1 MKVDLKK
8 DLKQFYGPAGTNF
21 SLVNVPAM
29 NFLQIDGQG
38 NPNTA
43 PAYREA
49 VEALYALAYYLK
61 FSLKKGPAGAD
72 YVVMPLEGLWW
83 ADDMSQFTSLSKDS
97 WKWTMMIM
105 QPEAITPAMF
115 AEAVTN
121 VGQKKNLPALP
132 LARLEPYHEGL
143 TGQVLYIGAYADEG
157 PTIARLHDF
166 IHEQGCQLRG
176 KHHEIY
182 LGDPRKVAPEKLK
195 TIIRQ
200 PCARMSTS
208 S

>member
-1 MKVDLKK
+1 MMKIDLKK
-8 DLKQFYGPAGTNF
+8 QLKQFYGPAGTAF
-21 SLVNVPAM
+21 TLVDVPAL

-49 VEALYALAYYLK
+49 VEALYGLAYYLK
-61 FSLKKGPAGAD
+61 FSLKKSPAGSD
-72 YVVMPLEGLWW
+72 FTVMPLEGLWW

-97 WKWTMMIM
+97 WKWTMMIL

-115 AEAVTN
+115 ASAVAE
-121 VGQKKNLPALP
+121 VSKKKQLPALP
-132 LARLEPYHEGL
+132 LVRFEPYQEGL
-143 TGQVLYIGAYADEG
+143 AGQVLYTGAYADEG

-166 IHEQGCQLRG
+166 IHQQGYQLRG

-182 LGDPRKVAPEKLK
+182 LSDPRKTAPEKLK

-200 PCARMSTS
+200 PCGN
-208 S
+208 

>member
-8 DLKQFYGPAGTNF
+8 ELKQFYGPAGKNF
-21 SLVNVPAM
+21 TLVEVPAM

-43 PAYREA
+43 QAYREA
-49 VEALYALAYYLK
+49 VQALYGLAYHLK
-61 FSLKKGPAGAD
+61 FSLKKSPAGTD
-72 YVVMPLEGLWW
+72 YTVMPLEGLWW
-83 ADDMSQFTSLSKDS
+83 ADNMSQFASLSKDS
-97 WKWTMMIM
+97 WKWTMMIL
-105 QPEAITPAMF
+105 QPEAITPTMF
-115 AEAVTN
+115 AEAIAEM
-121 VGQKKNLPALP
+121 GKKKDLPALP

-143 TGQVLYIGAYADEG
+143 AGQVLYTGAYADEG

-166 IHEQGCQLRG
+166 IHEQGYQLRG

-182 LGDPRKVAPEKLK
+182 LGDPRKTAPEKLK

-200 PCARMSTS
+200 PCGKE
-208 S
+208 